1 MDNYYEM
8 RLSEIRH
15 AINENNFESALSL
28 LDEELNMPY
37 IPQPYHDA
45 FKSLRDSVRIDA
57 TPHAK
62 YFESIEEISEGLL
75 GNDALKLKAIMSLER
90 LNLRAYLNEIE
101 SILSNKNVDDW
112 MKRQILIFLIEQNIN
127 RDLNLYIAGDLILL
141 NPSTLENPIGS
152 KEYIDAY
159 EFLIEK
165 LESENPSLLM
175 LCIAELDQ
183 MIMENFPIHRIVI
196 NAEEIIERVNQYLNA
211 G

>member
-8 RLSEIRH
+8 RLSEIRL
-15 AINENNFESALSL
+15 AISENKFENALVL

-37 IPQPYHDA
+37 VPQPYLDE
-45 FKSLRDSVRIDA
+45 FKTLRDSIRIDTA
-57 TPHAK
+57 PQAK
-62 YFESIEEISEGLL
+62 YFESIEDIGEAFL

-101 SILSNKNVDDW
+101 IILSNQNVDDW
-112 MKRQILIFLIEQNIN
+112 MKRQILIFLIDQNIN
-127 RDLNLYIAGDLILL
+127 RDLKVHIAGDLINL

-152 KEYIDAY
+152 KEYIDTY
-159 EFLIEK
+159 EYLIEK

-183 MIMENFPIHRIVI
+183 MTMENFPVHRIVI
-196 NAEEIIERVNQYLNA
+196 KGEEIIKRVNQYLNA